1 MKLFHVQHSSNKG
14 GIIPKKNATPL
25 ILSLYISTSLTY
37 YLTIDYNFY
46 KVICES
52 VMKYSNDL
60 NLPEVFAKAVMRDT
74 YTRGKADISATG
86 LLKPPR
92 QAHLAYQHDDEI
104 VVDVSKQVWSL
115 FGRAVHHILELG
127 TLEGYILEQRYF
139 AESCGWTVSGQIDVQ
154 RLDPQGI
161 TIMDWKTRK
170 AYAVMNGRR
179 SDVEQLNIYAWLARK
194 NGRDVSQL
202 QIVNIIRDHS
212 SFEADRNPD
221 YPQHEVTVTDIDLWT
236 FAEQEEFVRDKV
248 ESHQLATLTL
258 PDCTDE
264 ERWKKPDKW
273 AVLKEGGKRAFK
285 LFDTQQD
292 AETFVDENEDYII
305 DHRKGEAMRCAKFCD
320 VSSYCDQYQGEL
332 NG

>member
-1 MKLFHVQHSSNKG
+1 
-14 GIIPKKNATPL
+14 
-25 ILSLYISTSLTY
+25 
-37 YLTIDYNFY
+37 
-46 KVICES
+46 
-52 VMKYSNDL
+52 MKYSNVN
-60 NLPEVFAKAVMRDT
+60 NLPDVFAKAVARDT
-74 YTRGKADISATG
+74 YSRGKADISATG

-92 QAHLAYQHDDEI
+92 QAHLAYQHDDQI

-127 TLEGYILEQRYF
+127 TLDGYILEQRYF
-139 AESCGWTVSGQIDVQ
+139 AQCCGWTVSGQIDVQ
-154 RLDPQGI
+154 RLDPQGV

-212 SFEADRNPD
+212 SYEADRNPD
-221 YPQHEVTVTDIDLWT
+221 YPQHEVTTTEIDLWT
-236 FAEQEEFVRDKV
+236 FAEQEQFVKDKV

-273 AVLKEGGKRAFK
+273 AVLKAGGKRAFK
-285 LFDTQQD
+285 LFDTQEEAD
-292 AETFVDENEDYII
+292 TFVESNEDYII
-305 DHRKGEAMRCAKFCD
+305 DHRKGEAMRCGKFCD

>member
-1 MKLFHVQHSSNKG
+1 
-14 GIIPKKNATPL
+14 
-25 ILSLYISTSLTY
+25 
-37 YLTIDYNFY
+37 
-46 KVICES
+46 
-52 VMKYSNDL
+52 
-60 NLPEVFAKAVMRDT
+60 MRDT
-74 YTRGKADISATG
+74 YTKGKADISATG

-92 QAHLAYQHDDEI
+92 QAHLAYQHDAEM
-104 VVDVSKQVWSL
+104 VVDVSRQVWSL

-139 AESCGWTVSGQIDVQ
+139 AEANGWTVSGQIDVQ

-194 NGRDVSQL
+194 NGREVSQL

-212 SFEADRNPD
+212 SYEADRNPD
-221 YPQHEVTVTDIDLWT
+221 YPQHEVTTTEIDLWT
-236 FAEQEEFVRDKV
+236 FAEQEQFVKDKV
-248 ESHQLATLTL
+248 ESHQLATLSL

-273 AVLKEGGKRAFK
+273 AVLKAGGKRAFK
-285 LFDTQQD
+285 LFDTQEEAD
-292 AETFVDENEDYII
+292 TFVESNEDYII
-305 DHRKGEAMRCAKFCD
+305 DHRKGEAMRCGKFCD

>member
-1 MKLFHVQHSSNKG
+1 MLQSEGRKAQNFLPFFIQFNTKFRYIFDNILQLLYHG
-14 GIIPKKNATPL
+14 G
-25 ILSLYISTSLTY
+25 
-37 YLTIDYNFY
+37 
-46 KVICES
+46 ES
-52 VMKYSNDL
+52 VNMKYSNDL
-60 NLPEVFAKAVMRDT
+60 NLPEPFAKAVMRDT
-74 YTRGKADISATG
+74 YTKGKADISATG

-92 QAHLAYQHDDEI
+92 QAHLAYQHDAEM
-104 VVDVSKQVWSL
+104 VVDVSRQVWSL

-139 AESCGWTVSGQIDVQ
+139 ADAKGWTVSGQIDVQ

-194 NGRDVSQL
+194 NGREVSQL

-212 SFEADRNPD
+212 SYEADRNPD
-221 YPQHEVTVTDIDLWT
+221 YPQHEVTTTEIDLWT
-236 FAEQEEFVRDKV
+236 FAEQEQFVNDKV

-273 AVLKEGGKRAFK
+273 AVLKAGGKRAFK
-285 LFDTQQD
+285 LFDTQEEAD
-292 AETFVDENEDYII
+292 TFVETNEDYII
-305 DHRKGEAMRCAKFCD
+305 DHRKGEAMRCGKFCD

>member
-1 MKLFHVQHSSNKG
+1 
-14 GIIPKKNATPL
+14 
-25 ILSLYISTSLTY
+25 
-37 YLTIDYNFY
+37 
-46 KVICES
+46 
-52 VMKYSNDL
+52 MKYSNET

-92 QAHLAYQHDDEI
+92 IAHLTYQHDDEI
-104 VVDVSKQVWSL
+104 TVDVSKQVWSL

-127 TLEGYILEQRYF
+127 TLDGYILEQRYF

-170 AYAVMNGRR
+170 AYAVMNGRA

-212 SFEADRNPD
+212 SFEAERNPD
-221 YPQHEVTVTDIDLWT
+221 YPQREVTVTDIDLWT
-236 FAEQEEFVRDKV
+236 FAEQEQFVREKI
-248 ESHQLATLTL
+248 ESHQLASISL

-264 ERWKKPDKW
+264 DRWKKPDKW
-273 AVLKEGGKRAFK
+273 AVLKEGGKRAVK
-285 LFDTQQD
+285 LLDTQED
-292 AETFVDENEDYII
+292 AQTFVENNEGYITE
-305 DHRKGEAMRCAKFCD
+305 HRRGEPIRCQRFCD
-320 VSSYCDQYQGEL
+320 VADFCDQYQGEL
-332 NG
+332 NGI